1 MNKSSTKQ
9 KMERFIRR
17 FKRDWRL
24 YVLISIPLA
33 YLIIFN
39 YFPMY
44 GVQIAFRD
52 FRPKHG
58 ILGSEWVGLK
68 WFKQFLG
75 DRQFVSVFSNTVI
88 LSLYSLFAGF
98 PLPVIFALTLNCLT
112 NDKYK
117 KTVQTIAY
125 LPHFIS
131 TTVMVSIVVL
141 LLSPVCGAYGNLY
154 RLFGGAGYPVD
165 FRATAG
171 AFRHLYVWS
180 GVWQNLGWDSIIY
193 SSALSAVSMELHEA
207 AMIDGATRFKRV
219 LHIDIPAILPTIGMM
234 FLMRVTELIGVGFEK
249 AYMLQSKLNLSTSEV
264 LSTYTYKYGMSSFR
278 DYSFGSAVGLFNTLV
293 NLMLLLIANTITKK
307 ASDGEIALF

>member
-1 MNKSSTKQ
+1 MNKSNTKQ

-58 ILGSEWVGLK
+58 IIGSEWVGLK

-75 DRQFVSVFSNTVI
+75 DRQFVSVFSNTII
-88 LSLYSLFAGF
+88 LSLYSLFASF

-154 RLFGGAGYPVD
+154 RLFGGEGYPVD

-180 GVWQNLGWDSIIY
+180 GVWQNLGWGSIIY
-193 SSALSAVSMELHEA
+193 TSALSAVSMELHEA

>member
-1 MNKSSTKQ
+1 MNKSNTKQ

-58 ILGSEWVGLK
+58 IIGSEWVGLK

-75 DRQFVSVFSNTVI
+75 DRQFVSVFSNTII
-88 LSLYSLFAGF
+88 LSLYSLFASF

-154 RLFGGAGYPVD
+154 RLFGGEGYPVD

-180 GVWQNLGWDSIIY
+180 GVWQNLGWGSIIY
-193 SSALSAVSMELHEA
+193 PSALSAVSMELHEA

>member
-17 FKRDWRL
+17 FIRDWRL

-33 YLIIFN
+33 YLIIFS

-52 FRPKHG
+52 FRPKLG
-58 ILGSEWVGLK
+58 ITGSEWVGLK

-88 LSLYSLFAGF
+88 LSLYSLFASF

-131 TTVMVSIVVL
+131 TTVMVSIVTM
-141 LLSPVCGAYGNLY
+141 LLSPVCGAYGNLF
-154 RLFGGAGYPVD
+154 RLFGGEGYPVD

-180 GVWQNLGWDSIIY
+180 GVWQNLGWSSIIY
-193 SSALSAVSMELHEA
+193 TSALSAVSMELHEA

-219 LHIDIPAILPTIGMM
+219 IHIDIPTILPTIGMM
-234 FLMRVTELIGVGFEK
+234 FLMKVTELIGVGFEK